1 MYVRQIGQNQVGE
14 GRSIATQLFGL
25 FGLVEVLFAGT
36 LGLDVADDAVGAIPD
51 AGVGVAGLGG
61 LGEGGDVNTETTNR
75 QVTTEFGARSAS
87 AAT

>member
-25 FGLVEVLFAGT
+25 FGLVEVLFSRT

-51 AGVGVAGLGG
+51 AGVGVADLGG
-61 LGEGGDVNTETTNR
+61 LGEGGHVNTETTNR